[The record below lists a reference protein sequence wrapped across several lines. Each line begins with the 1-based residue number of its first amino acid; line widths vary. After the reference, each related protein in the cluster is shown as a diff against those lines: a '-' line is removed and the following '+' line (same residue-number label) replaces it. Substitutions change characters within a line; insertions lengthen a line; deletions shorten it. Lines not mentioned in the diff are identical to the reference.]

1 MSENEEK
8 KITFGDWYII
18 NSPKTLDD
26 IYGQDTIVKS
36 LKSMQKSGV
45 FSKSTFFQGQ
55 FGSGKTALA
64 KILAKSIAC
73 KHKNENGEPCNECPT
88 CKAVDDETF
97 NRDVIYMNA
106 EEMGAQ
112 DVRDQLEN
120 ILKFPATRDAAKV
133 IIVDETQALSKEA
146 VEAFLSATQSPRKGF
161 YFIFTAMDKLKGAKS
176 GALQSR
182 CKTWKMKMPT
192 HQEVYMYLAS
202 ICKKMGLTKETTI
215 PKEFFGEGLQFIAE
229 NSEYSFRKA
238 IQYLEQ
244 CYTGRIFTKDEIKT
258 TFDIVSTE
266 DAIKALIDIANGN
279 KSKLAW
285 DAINGNDY
293 QDKFPLMMSI
303 IGDAYAIETFG
314 TEYVENEELWK
325 WKDKQ
330 VLSNAKYFDELCKGF
345 MELAS
350 KAYISRGEW
359 KIVCTRILE
368 KSGHL
373 VEDTPPV
380 VKKTGRSKVTV

>member
-1 MSENEEK
+1 
-8 KITFGDWYII
+8 
-18 NSPKTLDD
+18 
-26 IYGQDTIVKS
+26 
-36 LKSMQKSGV
+36 
-45 FSKSTFFQGQ
+45 
-55 FGSGKTALA
+55 
-64 KILAKSIAC
+64 
-73 KHKNENGEPCNECPT
+73 
-88 CKAVDDETF
+88 
-97 NRDVIYMNA
+97 
-106 EEMGAQ
+106 
-112 DVRDQLEN
+112 
-120 ILKFPATRDAAKV
+120 
-133 IIVDETQALSKEA
+133 
-146 VEAFLSATQSPRKGF
+146 
-161 YFIFTAMDKLKGAKS
+161 
-176 GALQSR
+176 
-182 CKTWKMKMPT
+182 MKMPT

-303 IGDAYAIETFG
+303 IGDAYAIKTFG

-359 KIVCTRILE
+359 KIVCTRILD

-373 VEDTPPV
+373 VENTPPV